1 MVSDGEV
8 PRADPHHVVESE
20 LHDQPTLGV
29 DLLVGMVVSRAF
41 ELGSEGRGFEF
52 NLFLINGSIRDVRL
66 VPIFAVFIE
75 VEEPS

>member
-41 ELGSEGRGFEF
+41 ELGSEGRGFESQVS
-52 NLFLINGSIRDVRL
+52 NL
-66 VPIFAVFIE
+66 IFF
-75 VEEPS
+75 